1 MLSLDSKPT
10 TPNVQPR
17 APRAAQ
23 ARLKP
28 YRARTPAS
36 GRPSWLNLLLKA
48 TATAKALTRRFDQG
62 KGAAFAASCQIR
74 NGVDNGVRYY

>member
-1 MLSLDSKPT
+1 MS
-10 TPNVQPR
+10 NQ
-17 APRAAQ
+17 RAAQ
-23 ARLKP
+23 YIGSIKAV
-28 YRARTPAS
+28 RARTTVS
-36 GRPSWLNLLLKA
+36 GWPSWLNHLLKA